1 MNSTHPRVPERVG
14 GAPGAAVS
22 GGEGHTYN
30 LSIYLSIYLS
40 IHICIY
46 SYI

>member
-22 GGEGHTYN
+22 GEEGHAYN
-30 LSIYLSIYLS
+30 LSIYLSIGLS
-40 IHICIY
+40 I
-46 SYI
+46 